1 MARTVTTNLQ
11 EGIELAKSKWFNHLV
26 ERIYS
31 MSYFQKDAWSV
42 VNKLKDSIQ
51 EHHVTPKIMR
61 FKIAVDT
68 YTETYEE

>member
-1 MARTVTTNLQ
+1 MARIIKTNLQ
-11 EGIELAKSKWFNHLV
+11 EGIELAQHRWSNHLV
-26 ERIYS
+26 ERIHS